1 MEAKNETNSINSWWL
16 INYKEFFQG
25 RIVCVE
31 HENEV
36 PYVTLH
42 SALMNTFSD
51 SNNAFIILDGF
62 VMGLMKF
69 LDSFYV
75 FDSHARN
82 CSGMPDPNGTAVI
95 MKCSTINILFEYL
108 CDLAFELN
116 TNIFEVVPV
125 EFTEEQKRHYQVLV
139 PRPECSNIFKRKRS
153 EISDNQKQ
161 KKILKTIQ
169 TQSRSKTRLDRA
181 KSNKQNRIIEES
193 ESERRARLNRRNA
206 IDRQKRLNETE
217 DERQTRLNKRNAFDK
232 QKRLNETDSERQAR
246 LNKRKSFYK
255 KKI

>member
-1 MEAKNETNSINSWWL
+1 MTINEPIAIVGTNTDPLTMVEAKNETNSINSWWL

-42 SALMNTFSD
+42 SALMSTFSD

-95 MKCSTINILFEYL
+95 MKCSVEYL

-116 TNIFEVVPV
+116 TNILEVVPV
-125 EFTEEQKRHYQVLV
+125 EFTEEQKRHYNSVQLLRKI
-139 PRPECSNIFKRKRS
+139 RPT
-153 EISDNQKQ
+153 ISG
-161 KKILKTIQ
+161 
-169 TQSRSKTRLDRA
+169 
-181 KSNKQNRIIEES
+181 
-193 ESERRARLNRRNA
+193 LNH
-206 IDRQKRLNETE
+206 
-217 DERQTRLNKRNAFDK
+217 
-232 QKRLNETDSERQAR
+232 SW
-246 LNKRKSFYK
+246 SMSGV
-255 KKI
+255 

>member
-1 MEAKNETNSINSWWL
+1 MRFHMSLYI
-16 INYKEFFQG
+16 QD
-25 RIVCVE
+25 
-31 HENEV
+31 
-36 PYVTLH
+36 

-116 TNIFEVVPV
+116 TDIFEVVPV
-125 EFTEEQKRHYQVLV
+125 EFTEEQKRHYNSVQLLRKI
-139 PRPECSNIFKRKRS
+139 RPT
-153 EISDNQKQ
+153 ISG
-161 KKILKTIQ
+161 
-169 TQSRSKTRLDRA
+169 
-181 KSNKQNRIIEES
+181 
-193 ESERRARLNRRNA
+193 LNH
-206 IDRQKRLNETE
+206 
-217 DERQTRLNKRNAFDK
+217 
-232 QKRLNETDSERQAR
+232 SW
-246 LNKRKSFYK
+246 SMSGV
-255 KKI
+255 

>member
-1 MEAKNETNSINSWWL
+1 M
-16 INYKEFFQG
+16 INYKEFYQG

-125 EFTEEQKRHYQVLV
+125 EFTEEQKAISKAVT
-139 PRPECSNIFKRKRS
+139 RS
-153 EISDNQKQ
+153 
-161 KKILKTIQ
+161 
-169 TQSRSKTRLDRA
+169 
-181 KSNKQNRIIEES
+181 
-193 ESERRARLNRRNA
+193 
-206 IDRQKRLNETE
+206 
-217 DERQTRLNKRNAFDK
+217 
-232 QKRLNETDSERQAR
+232 
-246 LNKRKSFYK
+246 
-255 KKI
+255 